1 MKRKEMVEFAKRM
14 GLQVR
19 LSKPG
24 DGVRY
29 RFFDLDAETSYDGPA
44 KPHGTAVGLHDAV
57 VWLRGF
63 ESGYVTAVT
72 RQVGEEVR
80 R

>member
-1 MKRKEMVEFAKRM
+1 MKRSEMEKLARRL

-19 LSKPG
+19 IWQPG
-24 DGVRY
+24 DGLRY
-29 RFFDLDAETSYDGPA
+29 RFFDLDAETTYDGPA
-44 KPHGTAVGLHDAV
+44 KPHGTVCGLHDAV

-72 RQVGEEVR
+72 RQVEGEVR